1 MSFKGKNLCLFAN
14 GQANIT
20 GIFGWKNPGKK
31 LANFVIIKYSFTFW
45 AGSAALEVY
54 MSKLEVLTFSIVVFL
69 FNKIFEKVVLEFSIL
84 LDNDKYIY
92 F

>member
-1 MSFKGKNLCLFAN
+1 M
-14 GQANIT
+14 
-20 GIFGWKNPGKK
+20 

-45 AGSAALEVY
+45 AGSAVLEVY